1 MREPWSSGYGRRL
14 ISRRLWVQILAPD
27 TAWTFF
33 TFISRKNVMIVRK
46 NENNEKEAGDGSF
59 GQKALWKI
67 WLLNAKIY
75 SESSHNVAALN
86 VWFVG

>member
-1 MREPWSSGYGRRL
+1 
-14 ISRRLWVQILAPD
+14 
-27 TAWTFF
+27 
-33 TFISRKNVMIVRK
+33 MIVRK

-75 SESSHNVAALN
+75 SESFISVASANCKDML
-86 VWFVG
+86 V